1 MSFYPALARSLGK
14 MAQAVNI
21 MCIAGPKIGL
31 LGARGGVRAA
41 CAKGVAAA
49 RLL

>member
-21 MCIAGPKIGL
+21 MFVAGPKIGL

-41 CAKGVAAA
+41 CAKKLGD
-49 RLL
+49 L